1 MALKDIFG
9 RLFGRQ
15 PSQEEVERQAKEWI
29 SREYKTFLRE
39 ERPEEEQGFNAFFI
53 KYCRYAGNLLKF
65 KAPAKTAEK
74 MNEALKITELEVTP
88 DQVISLTLLS
98 LIVSFA
104 AILPFIIF
112 LPQASLFLIFMP
124 PLLAYLFYT
133 YPTYLAAV
141 TKIKASDETVKVILY
156 MVIYLRLN
164 PQVEGALEFAA
175 AHCTGPIGKDLRK
188 IIWDL
193 QVRRY
198 VRLGD
203 AISSKIEKW
212 LLWDKEFVESM
223 NLIQSLSLES
233 NEQARERTLEKTL
246 TYILDSTYEKMKS
259 YAREL
264 RVPMTFIQAMGIT
277 LPVMGL
283 VMFPM
288 ISIFLNKV
296 FNPAYLIIGYIG
308 ILPAFNYFYLRR
320 SISKR
325 PGAFSYPDISNH
337 PDLPPEGKLVV
348 SVSGKKYTLP
358 IKLVAIAVAIII
370 MIPGI
375 AYFASLTSEC
385 LQDDCFGTPTAA
397 WEYRISE
404 EYSKEKAPFLMI
416 YSLSV
421 IWGLGAGLAI
431 YFIGISYQR
440 VKIRNDIRA
449 VEDEFQVGLFRLS
462 DVLTSGMPIESA
474 LEETIK
480 KYREYKLE
488 GSPMYSFFMIILK
501 NIREMGMTLKRA
513 VFDTNYGAI
522 LHFPSLLIKDIMNI
536 LVSAAEKSS
545 YILSTASRTISSFLM
560 KTKNVENLLKEL
572 LDEVAAAVQMQ
583 GYFIAP
589 FICGVVGGMA
599 TFIIQ
604 LLQMIT
610 NMLKSISQLFNISG
624 GVTGSERMSEIL
636 GLIEIEKVI
645 PATVFQLV
653 VGIYMIEVVI
663 ILAYFLNGIKNG
675 FDKTMRNLIIGKMLL
690 YGLVIYSVVL
700 IAGVIVSSSMIG
712 AIGGTIGGTIGE

>member
-1 MALKDIFG
+1 MGLKDIFAKLTG
-9 RLFGRQ
+9 K
-15 PSQEEVERQAKEWI
+15 PSEEEIDQQARKWI
-29 SREYKTFLRE
+29 SHDYKTFLKE
-39 ERPEEEQGFNAFFI
+39 ERPEEEKGFDTFFI
-53 KYCRYAGNLLKF
+53 KACRYSYNTLKF
-65 KAPAKTAEK
+65 KAPPKTAEK
-74 MNEALKITELEVTP
+74 MADALKITELEVTP
-88 DQVISLTLLS
+88 DQVMSLTIFS

-104 AILPFIIF
+104 LIIPFIIF
-112 LPQASLFLIFMP
+112 LPQVSLFMIFIPLI
-124 PLLAYLFYT
+124 LAYLFYT

-175 AHCTGPIGKDLRK
+175 AHCYGPIGKDLRK

-193 QVRRY
+193 QIRRY
-198 VRLGD
+198 VRIGD

-233 NEQARERTLEKTL
+233 NDQARERTLEKTL

-288 ISIFLNKV
+288 ISIFLWKV

-337 PDLPPEGKLVV
+337 PDLPPEGRMAVNFGGKRYLLPLLLISVV
-348 SVSGKKYTLP
+348 
-358 IKLVAIAVAIII
+358 VAFLI

-375 AYFASLTSEC
+375 AYFASLASEC
-385 LQDDCFGTPTAA
+385 MQDNCFSNPTKE
-397 WEYRISE
+397 WEDRISI
-404 EYSKEKAPFLMI
+404 EYSKEKAPFLMV

-421 IWGLGAGLAI
+421 IWGLGAGLSI
-431 YFIGISYQR
+431 YFIGSSYQR
-440 VKIRNDIRA
+440 VKIRDNIKA

-462 DVLTSGMPIESA
+462 DVLTSGMPVESA

-522 LHFPSLLIKDIMNI
+522 LHFPSLLIKDIMNV

-545 YILSTASRTISSFLM
+545 YILSTAARTISSFLM

-572 LDEVAAAVQMQ
+572 LDEVSAAVQIQ

-589 FICGVVGGMA
+589 FICGVVGSMA

-604 LLQMIT
+604 LLQMIS

-624 GVTGSERMSEIL
+624 GVGSADRMGEIL
-636 GLIEIEKVI
+636 GLIQIEKVI

-663 ILAYFLNGIKNG
+663 ILAYFLNGVKNG
-675 FDKTMRNLIIGKMLL
+675 FDKTTKNLIIGKMLVSGLIL
-690 YGLVIYSVVL
+690 YSIVL
-700 IAGVIVSSSMIG
+700 IVGVIISSSML
-712 AIGGTIGGTIGE
+712 GTIGSSITGGLGE

>member
-1 MALKDIFG
+1 MGIKDFVG
-9 RLFGRQ
+9 KLFGSK
-15 PSQEEVERQAKEWI
+15 PNQEEVERQAKDWI
-29 SREYKTFLRE
+29 SREYKTFLQE
-39 ERPEEEQGFNAFFI
+39 EKPEEEEGFNGLFI
-53 KYCRYAGNLLKF
+53 KGCNYAGKKLKF
-65 KAPAKTAEK
+65 KAPKKTAEK
-74 MNEALKITELEVTP
+74 MAEALKLTELPVTP
-88 DQVISLTLLS
+88 DQVISLTIFT

-104 AILPFIIF
+104 AIIPFIIF
-112 LPQASLFLIFMP
+112 MPQASIFMLFMP
-124 PLLAYLFYT
+124 LLLAYLFYT
-133 YPTYLAAV
+133 YPTYYAAV

-288 ISIFLNKV
+288 ISIFLWNV
-296 FNPAYLIIGYIG
+296 VNPAYLIIGYIG

-320 SISKR
+320 SISQR
-325 PGAFSYPDISNH
+325 PGAFSYPDISHH
-337 PDLPPEGKLVV
+337 PDLPPEDKIVLTVG
-348 SVSGKKYTLP
+348 GKKYLLP
-358 IKLVAIAVAIII
+358 ILMISIVVALLV
-370 MIPGI
+370 MMPGI
-375 AYFASLTSEC
+375 GYFASLASVC
-385 LQDDCFGTPTAA
+385 IQNQCFSSSTPTPE
-397 WEYRISE
+397 WEQRIKM
-404 EYSKEKAPFLMI
+404 EYDKDNAPSLMI

-421 IWGLGAGLAI
+421 IWGIGAGLII
-431 YFIGISYQR
+431 YFIGSSYQR

-513 VFDTNYGAI
+513 VFDQNYGAMR
-522 LHFPSLLIKDIMNI
+522 HFPSLLIKDIMNV

-572 LDEVAAAVQMQ
+572 LDEVAAAVQIQ

-604 LLQMIT
+604 LLQVIT
-610 NMLKSISQLFNISG
+610 NMLKSISQLLPFGGQSG
-624 GVTGSERMSEIL
+624 GDSLEKIMGM
-636 GLIEIEKVI
+636 IEMDKII

-675 FDKTMRNLIIGKMLL
+675 FDKTTRNLIIGKMLV
-690 YGLVIYSVVL
+690 YGMIIYSVVL
-700 IAGVIVSSSMIG
+700 VVGVVISSSMIG
-712 AIGGTIGGTIGE
+712 TIGGSMGAYE